1 MLCKRQTTFIDVV
14 VAATTAAA
22 VIQWS
27 YFSYFS
33 KQLCCCSVLCP
44 CCAADVMSSSR
55 TNETKSMNYLSDCF
69 SLISPNSF
77 FFFFQK
83 FAYISFE
90 TDSNI
95 AENSIFLVRAWLA
108 VKAVKYIEVFF
119 VYGCINVR
127 MKFGNCYWTNLLS
140 ILYSGC

>member
-1 MLCKRQTTFIDVV
+1 
-14 VAATTAAA
+14 
-22 VIQWS
+22 
-27 YFSYFS
+27 
-33 KQLCCCSVLCP
+33 
-44 CCAADVMSSSR
+44 
-55 TNETKSMNYLSDCF
+55 MNYLSDCF

-77 FFFFQK
+77 FQK
-83 FAYISFE
+83 SAYISFE

-119 VYGCINVR
+119 VYGCI
-127 MKFGNCYWTNLLS
+127 FGNCYWTNLLS